1 MEASKYSVNQHDIGT
16 VLSWIKAG
24 EIAIPE
30 IQRPFVWSATKVRDL
45 MDSLYNGYPVGY
57 LIAWRNPH
65 VKLKDGSLSA
75 GKKILIDGQQRVTA
89 LRAALLGEQ
98 VVDKDYSRH
107 FIKIAFNPMDNDGR
121 GRFEVQNPAI
131 LKDKQWLPDI
141 ADLYKSSKSIITLH
155 KEYTA
160 ANPECNADQV
170 EAALS
175 KLQSIAQKPLGFIE
189 LAHDLSIETVTEIFI
204 RINSQGVVLS
214 QADFAMSKI
223 ASHEE
228 YDGINL
234 RKAIDFFCHLAKA
247 PEYYPTIRDN
257 DPEFAK
263 SSYFAAMQWLKDDSS
278 SIYDPSYVDMLRVAF
293 GSQFQRAKLADLV
306 SLLSGRNFATRSFE
320 DEVAAQSFEKLKV
333 GVLQFM
339 NRTNFERFVMIVKSA
354 GFIQPDMIR
363 SGNAINFAYILFL
376 MLRERKYAPHDIERY
391 VRRWLVLML
400 LTQRSSGSF
409 ESQFD
414 YDIKQIAQTS
424 DFGQY
429 LADTEAEVLSDTY
442 WDVTLVRSL
451 ETSVVSSPYLQLF
464 LASQV
469 RGECKGFLSRDIKL
483 RDLLDHRGDLHHLFP
498 KQYLQDKGHS
508 RGMYNQL
515 ANFAFMQSE
524 INIKIGKKSPQ
535 QYFAVLHEQTNSG
548 KLKLGGIDTAS
559 QLKANLKQHC
569 IPAGTENAT
578 ADNYEWFLQERRK
591 LMARAI
597 KAYYFGL

>member
-306 SLLSGRNFATRSFE
+306 SLLSGRNFATRSFD

-498 KQYLQDKGHS
+498 KQYLQDKGYS

-524 INIKIGKKSPQ
+524 INIKIGKKSPH
-535 QYFAVLHEQTNSG
+535 QYFAVLHEQTSSG